1 MYGRSLG
8 NVSMSNNS
16 MLVDVRRVI
25 AERCVLCDEAT
36 RKSIALSRLLAVP
49 IEVVAESRNFVLIP
63 DIRPIVP
70 CHLLLITRQHH
81 SSVAR
86 VPAELRRELKQ
97 FKERIQASLESKH
110 EEFFWF
116 EHGSGASPGSNSCC
130 VRHAHLHFVPVR
142 PIEVEEYLR
151 RVSLSNALEEATG
164 GIETLF
170 TAKDDYI
177 YFERRDGSCI
187 LVEKPLRPLPHQLAR
202 MLVARQ
208 EGTADWDWTRI
219 LFPTAHSEAT

>member
-1 MYGRSLG
+1 
-8 NVSMSNNS
+8 MSDGS
-16 MLVDVRRVI
+16 ALDDLHLVI
-25 AERCVLCDEAT
+25 AERCFLCDEAAGEPV
-36 RKSIALSRLLAVP
+36 ALSRLLVVP
-49 IEVVAESRNFVLIP
+49 MVAVAESKNFLLIP

-70 CHLLLITRQHH
+70 GHLLLITRQHH

-86 VPAELRRELKQ
+86 VQPELRRELKQ
-97 FKERIQASLESKH
+97 FKERVQVSLESKH

-116 EHGSGASPGSNSCC
+116 EHGSGSSPGSNSCC
-130 VRHAHLHFVPVR
+130 VRHAHLHFIPVR
-142 PIEVEEYLR
+142 PEGVEEYLR
-151 RVSLSNALEEATG
+151 RVSLSKPLQEGTT

-170 TAKDDYI
+170 NAKDDYI

-187 LVEKPLRPLPHQLAR
+187 LVERPFRPLPRQLAR

-219 LFPTAHSEAT
+219 LLPPVHPEST

>member
-1 MYGRSLG
+1 
-8 NVSMSNNS
+8 MSES
-16 MLVDVRRVI
+16 STIEDLRLVV
-25 AERCVLCDEAT
+25 AERCLLCDEAA
-36 RKSIALSRLLAVP
+36 REPVALSRLLVAPVEP
-49 IEVVAESRNFVLIP
+49 VAESKNFLLIP

-70 CHLLLITRQHH
+70 GHLLLITREHH

-86 VPAELRRELKQ
+86 VSLELRRELKQ
-97 FKERIQASLESKH
+97 FKERVQVSLASKY

-116 EHGSGASPGSNSCC
+116 EHGSGSSPASNSCC
-130 VRHAHLHFVPVR
+130 VRHAHLHFIPIR
-142 PIEVEEYLR
+142 PEGVEEYLS
-151 RVSLSNALEEATG
+151 RVSLSNALQEAAS

-187 LVEKPLRPLPHQLAR
+187 LVDKPFRPLPRQLAR

-208 EGTADWDWTRI
+208 EGRADWDWTQI
-219 LFPTAHSEAT
+219 LLPAVHQVAT